1 MKWKLHD
8 KKWNIVAEI
17 ELPDDA
23 PDVVIFEGR
32 IFHYDERVERY
43 VSPTIYVVASDPASA
58 LEEPKIVNA
67 PPLFAG
73 EPIAQPGSTENKSCS
88 MTAAKE
94 ANIKTAK
101 VVSITGELRGAI
113 SKSPIRQHHNVTS
126 YLRFRSHNSRPG
138 ETRHTGLTKGETLL
152 PFSYSCPD
160 CGWDVESL
168 VGEVTS
174 DNGDAYQPIVCPNC
188 QQLHS
193 VNTANGEVIAAD
205 ELGDPW

>member
-1 MKWKLHD
+1 LI
-8 KKWNIVAEI
+8 KKSNGNSTIRNGIWNIVAEI

-43 VSPTIYVVASDPASA
+43 VSPTIYIVASDPASA
-58 LEEPKIVNA
+58 LEEPKIVDA
-67 PPLFAG
+67 PPLLAG

-94 ANIKTAK
+94 ANIKIAK

-138 ETRHTGLTKGETLL
+138 ETRHTGLTKGEQC
-152 PFSYSCPD
+152 SHS
-160 CGWDVESL
+160 
-168 VGEVTS
+168 
-174 DNGDAYQPIVCPNC
+174 AIAAPIVDGM
-188 QQLHS
+188 LR
-193 VNTANGEVIAAD
+193 ALWEK
-205 ELGDPW
+205 

>member
-1 MKWKLHD
+1 
-8 KKWNIVAEI
+8 
-17 ELPDDA
+17 
-23 PDVVIFEGR
+23 
-32 IFHYDERVERY
+32 

-113 SKSPIRQHHNVTS
+113 SKSLSDSITTSRRICASDHTIRAQAK
-126 YLRFRSHNSRPG
+126 PG
-138 ETRHTGLTKGETLL
+138 TQ
-152 PFSYSCPD
+152 D
-160 CGWDVESL
+160 
-168 VGEVTS
+168 
-174 DNGDAYQPIVCPNC
+174 
-188 QQLHS
+188 
-193 VNTANGEVIAAD
+193 
-205 ELGDPW
+205 